1 MRMVGRC
8 FKVLLLF
15 AVALAGCKSGGSA
28 DYSFPQ
34 VRGRV
39 IAADTHQP
47 LAGVK
52 VRRGGLDQDQSKYND
67 LLGPPKGAQMIE
79 QAPAVRTDAAGRFV
93 LDSERELIL
102 FRYAGWYS
110 VTVSFE
116 RTGYLLFETNY
127 SVANISGHTTAGAP
141 VVNAGD
147 ILLVPAPR

>member
-1 MRMVGRC
+1 MNASRILA
-8 FKVLLLF
+8 VLLLF
-15 AVALAGCKSGGSA
+15 AVAPAGCKSGGSA
-28 DYSFPQ
+28 SFPQ

-52 VRRGGLDQDQSKYND
+52 VRRGALDQDQSKYSD
-67 LLGPPKGAQMIE
+67 SLGPPKGAQMIE

-93 LDSERELIL
+93 LDSERELTL
-102 FRYAGWYS
+102 FSHAGWYS

-127 SVANISGHTTAGAP
+127 SIANISGHTIAGAP

>member
-1 MRMVGRC
+1 MNASRILTVP
-8 FKVLLLF
+8 LLF
-15 AVALAGCKSGGSA
+15 VVALAGCKSGTGA

-52 VRRGGLDQDQSKYND
+52 VRRGALDQDQSKYSD
-67 LLGPPKGAQMIE
+67 SLGPSKGAQMIE
-79 QAPAVRTDAAGRFV
+79 QVPAVRTDAAGRFV
-93 LDSERELIL
+93 LDSERELTL
-102 FRYAGWYS
+102 FSHAGWYS

-127 SVANISGHTTAGAP
+127 SVANISSHTTAGAP

-147 ILLVPAPR
+147 ILLNPAPR